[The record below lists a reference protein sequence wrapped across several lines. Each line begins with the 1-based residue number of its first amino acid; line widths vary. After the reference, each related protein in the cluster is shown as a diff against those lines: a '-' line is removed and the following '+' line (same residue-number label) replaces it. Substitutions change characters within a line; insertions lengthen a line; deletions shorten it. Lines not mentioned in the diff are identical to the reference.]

1 LYNFS
6 PSLEQEELLARARR
20 IMEEDVYPA
29 EKHIVPGVGLPAEIL
44 KPIQQKVKEQ
54 NLWAAHLPTEI
65 GGLGLGNVFLGLL
78 NELLG
83 SSPLGPRCFGTAA
96 PDTGNT
102 EILLKAGTK
111 EQIDKYLKPVINDD
125 IRSCFAMTEPDV
137 SGADPTG
144 IQTTAVRDGNEWV
157 LNGKKWFASN
167 AGMASFAIVMAVTD
181 PDAPPHER
189 ASMFLVDIGTPGFE
203 LIRDIAVMGDF
214 SEGGHW
220 EIHLNNCRIPV
231 ENILGKEGEGFKLAQ
246 MRLGPGRITHAMRWL
261 GVMNRSFDLMID
273 YALKR
278 KTRGKPLAEFQT
290 IQNFIADS
298 AAEISASRLMTLHAA
313 WKMDQGEDARKE
325 IALIKFYGAKILND
339 VISRAIQ
346 VHGSLGYSKD
356 TPLEAFYREA
366 RAAHIY
372 DGPDEVHRM
381 VVAKRYLKEYQMK
394 KDHELVENST
404 R

>member
-1 LYNFS
+1 MYDFS
-6 PSLEQEELLARARR
+6 PTEEQKELLARAKR

-29 EKHIVPGVGLPAEIL
+29 EKYIVPGVGLPDEIL
-44 KPIQQKVKEQ
+44 KPIQQKVKDQ
-54 NLWAAHLPTEI
+54 NLWAAHLPI
-65 GGLGLGNVFLGLL
+65 KVGGLGLGNVFLGLL

-83 SSPLGPRCFGTAA
+83 SSPIGPRVFGTAA

-102 EILLKAGTK
+102 EILLKAGTP
-111 EQIDKYLKPVINDD
+111 EQIARFLQPVINDD

-144 IQTTAVRDGNEWV
+144 LQTRAVRDGDEWV
-157 LNGKKWFASN
+157 INGKKWFISN
-167 AGMASFAIVMAVTD
+167 AALSSFAIVMAVTD

-189 ASMFLVDIGTPGFE
+189 ATMFLVEKGTPGFN
-203 LIRDIAVMGDF
+203 LIRDIGVMGDY

-220 EIHLNNCRIPV
+220 EIHFDNCRIPA
-231 ENILGKEGEGFKLAQ
+231 ENILGKVGEGFKLAQ

-261 GVMNRSFDLMID
+261 GVMNRSFDLMLD
-273 YALKR
+273 YSIKR
-278 KTRGKPLAEFQT
+278 KTRGQALAEFQT

-381 VVAKRYLKEYQMK
+381 VVAKRFIKEHKNKMK
-394 KDHELVENST
+394 ELTNAHS
-404 R
+404 

>member
-1 LYNFS
+1 MFHFA
-6 PSLEQEELLARARR
+6 PSEEQKELIDKAKQ

-29 EKHIVPGVGLPAEIL
+29 EKHIVPGEGLPKEIL
-44 KPIQQKVKEQ
+44 KPLQEKVKKEH
-54 NLWAAHLPTEI
+54 LWAAHLPKDA

-78 NELLG
+78 NEVIG
-83 SSPLGPRCFGTAA
+83 TSPIGPRIFGTAA
-96 PDTGNT
+96 PDTGNS
-102 EILLKAGTK
+102 EILYNAGTPEQK
-111 EQIDKYLKPVINDD
+111 EKYLKPLVNDEV
-125 IRSCFAMTEPDV
+125 RSCFALTERDV

-144 IQTTAVRDGNEWV
+144 IETRAVKEGDSWV
-157 LNGKKWFASN
+157 INGRKWFISN
-167 AGMASFAIVMAVTD
+167 AGMASFVIVMAVTD

-189 ASMFLVDIGTPGFE
+189 ASMFIVDMDHPGVE
-203 LIRDIAVMGDF
+203 LIRDIPLMGDY
-214 SEGGHW
+214 SEGGTW
-220 EIHLNNCRIPV
+220 ELGFNNCRVP
-231 ENILGKEGEGFKLAQ
+231 EESILGNRGEGFKLAQ

-261 GVMNRSFDLMID
+261 GVMNRSFDLMIS

-278 KTRGKPLAEFQT
+278 KTRGKALAEYQT

-298 AAEISASRLMTLHAA
+298 AAEIMSSRLLTLYAA

-325 IALIKFYGAKILND
+325 ISLIKFHGAKILND

-381 VVAKRYLKEYQMK
+381 VVAKRILKEFQQK
-394 KDHELVENST
+394 EALAK
-404 R
+404 

>member
-1 LYNFS
+1 MYDFS
-6 PSLEQEELLARARR
+6 PTEEQKELLARAKK

-29 EKHIVPGVGLPAEIL
+29 EKYIVPGVGLPDEIL
-44 KPIQQKVKEQ
+44 KPLQRKVKEQ
-54 NLWAAHLPTEI
+54 NLWAAHLPKAI

-83 SSPLGPRCFGTAA
+83 SSPIGPRVFGTAA

-102 EILLKAGTK
+102 EILLKAGSP
-111 EQIDKYLKPVINDD
+111 EQIERFLKPVINDE

-144 IQTTAVRDGNEWV
+144 LQTRAVRDGDEWV
-157 LNGKKWFASN
+157 INGKKWFISN
-167 AGMASFAIVMAVTD
+167 AALSTFAIVMAVTD
-181 PDAPPHER
+181 PEAAPHER
-189 ASMFLVDIGTPGFE
+189 ASMFLVERGTPGFD
-203 LIRDIAVMGDF
+203 LIRDIGVMGDY

-220 EIHLNNCRIPV
+220 EIHFNDCRIPS
-231 ENILGKEGEGFKLAQ
+231 ENILGKVGEGFKLAQ

-261 GVMNRSFDLMID
+261 GVMNRSFDLMLD
-273 YALKR
+273 YAHKR

-298 AAEISASRLMTLHAA
+298 AAEISACRLMTLHAA

-381 VVAKRYLKEYQMK
+381 VVAKRFLKEHKNKMSN
-394 KDHELVENST
+394 ELTEAHSS
-404 R
+404 